1 MRKKLSE
8 RRKFIL
14 INPQNTL
21 PFRSFLRDNVNW
33 IVFPI
38 FGNGLLQFKTMRRVK
53 RMIVA
58 STIMCISLFAFTSC
72 EEESE
77 IFDHVDLEIEQQTD
91 DEDLKK
97 SSPGG

>member
-1 MRKKLSE
+1 
-8 RRKFIL
+8 
-14 INPQNTL
+14 
-21 PFRSFLRDNVNW
+21 
-33 IVFPI
+33 
-38 FGNGLLQFKTMRRVK
+38 
-53 RMIVA
+53 MIVA